1 MTLRLSELHEG
12 SDTPETIVLDLT
24 DKEVQA
30 FKIGQKV
37 VVTIK
42 GSVGMLNVP
51 PQGSSEGAPAEMGIR
66 ITDQSIKGLSVFA
79 ELAEDGDED
88 EAEED

>member
-1 MTLRLSELHEG
+1 MALHITELVEG

-24 DKEVQA
+24 DEDVKK

-42 GSVGMLNVP
+42 GSVGMLSVP
-51 PQGSSEGAPAEMGIR
+51 PQGSSEEFPSEMGIR
-66 ITDQSIKGLSVFA
+66 MTSKTIVGSNVFA
-79 ELAEDGDED
+79 ELAEDDDE
-88 EAEED
+88 EE

>member
-1 MTLRLSELHEG
+1 MALHLSELHEG
-12 SDTPETIVLDLT
+12 SDAPETIVLDLS

-30 FKIGQKV
+30 FKIGQKI

-51 PQGSSEGAPAEMGIR
+51 PQGSSADSPAEMGIR
-66 ITDQSIKGLSVFA
+66 ITDQSIKGLSAFA
-79 ELAEDGDED
+79 ELAEDED
-88 EAEED
+88 EAD